1 MEIFMIR
8 PGLCCISLSLQE
20 RDPPIK
26 FQTMTYK
33 RFSSLPRNEALEILG
48 SRILNNLEV
57 TNETIKFCAENDW
70 VYRVSSDIFPLITYD
85 EANVSLEDLPL
96 HDLIQDEFDNIEQ
109 TIKNTK
115 VRVSAHPSEFNS
127 LASLSDK
134 VVEKTITELNFYS
147 SFFDR
152 IGLPASTVAPMNLHV
167 HNNNGTR
174 EEIAHRFYNNFK
186 KLDENCQAR
195 LTIECDDKLN
205 CWSVKQLTDIFHPI
219 TNIPICFDYL
229 HHKCHPDNLSE
240 QEAINRC
247 YNTWNTRPLF
257 HYSESREGNN
267 PRAHAEYAIGVIN
280 TYGLEFDLD
289 FELKAKC
296 LAIKKY
302 QELYPFF
309 GDNKTS
315 IANQLA

>member
-1 MEIFMIR
+1 MIR

-20 RDPPIK
+20 CDPPVK
-26 FQTMTYK
+26 FNTMTFK
-33 RFSSLPRNEALEILG
+33 RFSSLPRSEALEILG
-48 SRILNNLEV
+48 DRILNNLQT
-57 TNETIKFCAENDW
+57 TNETIKFCGENNW
-70 VYRVSSDIFPLITYD
+70 VYRVSSDLFPLVTYD
-85 EANVSLEDLPL
+85 EANVSLEDLPN

-109 TIKNTK
+109 TIKDTG
-115 VRVSAHPSEFNS
+115 VRVSAHPSEYNS

-152 IGLPASTVAPMNLHV
+152 IGLPADHRAPMNFHI
-167 HNNNGTR
+167 HSNNGTR
-174 EEIAHRFYNNFK
+174 EEIAQRFYNNFK
-186 KLDENCQAR
+186 KLDENCQKR
-195 LTIECDDKLN
+195 ITIECDDKIN